1 MLDNDQIAEEYE
13 ARKQQYAWVRYIG
26 WVCGLVFVLLM
37 ADLFSGRS
45 FVSKFANAEV
55 ALRLY
60 LLVALLWG
68 NLYFA
73 FDFLTDKLCRLD
85 LTSFA
90 SKIGIVGFNIVCL
103 GHLFGFIRS

>member
-1 MLDNDQIAEEYE
+1 MLDNDQITEEYE
-13 ARKQQYAWVRYIG
+13 TRKQQYAWVRYTG
-26 WVCGLVFVLLM
+26 WACALVFVLLI

-45 FVSKFANAEV
+45 FVSKFGDAEV

-68 NLYFA
+68 NFYFA
-73 FDFLTDKLCRLD
+73 FDFLTDKLGRLD

-103 GHLFGFIRS
+103 GHMFGFIG